1 MRIVLFNPFYLPI
14 RNPRTLRIRRIIQS
28 LKLNYSVILF
38 CSKNSI
44 SKDQT
49 ESLVTKVGLKIF
61 LQQNL
66 NNSQILS
73 RLATTLK
80 KFIWPDSYVFHNL
93 SIGLSYWLKYSKPLD
108 VVITISQPFSTHLI
122 GLLLKLKNPK
132 ICWIADIGDNYSE
145 NPTNSLYPLFKPLMK
160 YYEKRILTKSDFI
173 VFNSEF
179 IKTYYLSKYLLDS
192 NKIHIIPNGSAID
205 FAHFYKLH
213 SDHLILSYIGNT
225 YEPVRNGVRELG
237 LLLQALSMSGMD
249 LEKIEIWLV
258 GKQCDALI
266 AFVQQM
272 KCVKIIY
279 CDSESD
285 LLTIYQ
291 KTNILLNFANINYP
305 GLPSKLDE
313 YKQSGLPIINFYFG
327 SDDPAIN
334 YLGNEEH
341 ILNFKLEN
349 QEPSMLI
356 SFIEKYR
363 NFHFKQVGLEDGI
376 DTLWLELIKKT
387 NQ

>member
-28 LKLNYSVILF
+28 LKLNYFVMLF
-38 CSKNSI
+38 CSKNS
-44 SKDQT
+44 SSEDQT
-49 ESLVTKVGLKIF
+49 ESLITRVGLIIF
-61 LQQNL
+61 LQQKL
-66 NNSQILS
+66 NSSRILS
-73 RLATTLK
+73 RLAITLK

-93 SIGLSYWLKYSKPLD
+93 SIAILYWLKHSKPLD

-179 IKTYYLSKYLLDS
+179 IKAYYLSKYLLDS

-205 FAHFYKLH
+205 FTHFYKLH

-237 LLLQALSMSGMD
+237 LLLQAFSMSGMD

-272 KCVKIIY
+272 KWVKIFY
-279 CDSESD
+279 CDSESE

-313 YKQSGLPIINFYFG
+313 YKLSGLPIINFYFG

-341 ILNFKLEN
+341 TLHYKLEN
-349 QEPSMLI
+349 LEPSMLI

-363 NFHFKQVGLEDGI
+363 NFHFKQVGLKDGI
-376 DTLWLELIKKT
+376 DTLWLELLKKT